1 MGTFRKI
8 PERFKVNKKGV
19 KLFEPKSD
27 KQVRRDKETGLWIP
41 HRKRVYLYWYKFL
54 QICLE
59 KKLTVKGYSG
69 WDVDTI
75 LETPFDKWWI
85 SHKHLFQTKEQG
97 GTPKVTTTSNKIKLE
112 SIRYSYFVCCL
123 SENIMPYKNGKFN
136 PIKRE
141 YSNYRIAYQIF
152 KYELKNR
159 YPTRENGL
167 YMYPTDKDF
176 KPDHWTML
184 DKQARIVVGQH
195 VCRHKDYY
203 RKILKNVQKGMFP

>member
-27 KQVRRDKETGLWIP
+27 KRVRRDNETGLWIP

-123 SENIMPYKNGKFN
+123 
-136 PIKRE
+136 
-141 YSNYRIAYQIF
+141 
-152 KYELKNR
+152 
-159 YPTRENGL
+159 
-167 YMYPTDKDF
+167 
-176 KPDHWTML
+176 
-184 DKQARIVVGQH
+184 
-195 VCRHKDYY
+195 
-203 RKILKNVQKGMFP
+203 